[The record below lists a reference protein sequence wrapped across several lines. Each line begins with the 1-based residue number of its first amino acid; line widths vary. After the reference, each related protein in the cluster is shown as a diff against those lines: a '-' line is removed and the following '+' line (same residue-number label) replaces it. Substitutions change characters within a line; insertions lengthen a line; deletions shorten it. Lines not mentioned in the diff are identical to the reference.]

1 MACSDNT
8 VRAGLTPKLKDVP
21 TLCRL
26 LSYTCDPASSKYF
39 MGTSDDQFTT
49 VFRPP
54 VPDFAVIKIIVSE
67 ILKPNYFT
75 IIDPS
80 MVNLTVKKTSEVDQI

>member
-1 MACSDNT
+1 MMAGLRLVVDCIECMACSDNT

-26 LSYTCDPASSKYF
+26 LSYVCEPASCKLF
-39 MGTSDDQFTT
+39 TSSLEDQFTS

-54 VPDFAVIKIIVSE
+54 VSDFAVSKICVS
-67 ILKPNYFT
+67 IYNY
-75 IIDPS
+75 IC
-80 MVNLTVKKTSEVDQI
+80 